1 MRLLDGGEY
10 IFDEHIPYYLQLKS
24 VLEEKIDKREL
35 KPGDQLPSE
44 ADICEEFG
52 VSRTVVRQA
61 LKDLEYS
68 GLVRK
73 RKGKGTFVSEPKV
86 LESFVQ
92 ELGGFY
98 QDMTDQQRTTHSEV
112 IKLETLSVTQRVAK
126 VLQMRA
132 NTKVILLR
140 RLRFVDG
147 APFQLVSSY
156 IPYKLCP
163 TLLDADFREQSL
175 YRFLEERGIFLMRGY
190 RTIEAVRATE
200 DEARKLDIEAGAPLI
215 RIESIGYTEDGKPV
229 EYYEAV
235 HRGDR
240 ARFRVELVRKR
251 VRGPQHDAGEVLSL
265 SGMEVLPARAGK
277 PSGKRR
283 G

>member
-10 IFDEHIPYYLQLKS
+10 VFDERIPYYLQLES

-44 ADICEEFG
+44 ADICEEFR

-61 LKDLEYS
+61 LKELEYS

-98 QDMTDQQRTTHSEV
+98 QDMAEQKRMTHSEV
-112 IKLETLSVTQRVAK
+112 IKLETLSVTQRIAQ
-126 VLQMRA
+126 VLQVRT

-156 IPYKLCP
+156 IPYRLCP
-163 TLLDADFREQSL
+163 ALLDGDFRDQSL
-175 YRFLEERGIFLMRGY
+175 YRFLEEQGIFLSRGY

-200 DEARKLDIEAGAPLI
+200 NDARKLDLEVGAPLI
-215 RIESIGYTEDGKPV
+215 RIESIGYTEDGTPV
-229 EYYEAV
+229 EYYDAV

-251 VRGPQHDAGEVLSL
+251 VRGPQRDNGERLSL
-265 SGMEVLPARAGK
+265 SGMEILPAAAGK

-283 G
+283 R

>member
-44 ADICEEFG
+44 AEICEEFR

-73 RKGKGTFVSEPKV
+73 RKGKGTFISEPKV

-98 QDMTDQQRTTHSEV
+98 QDMTDQRRTTRSEV
-112 IKLETLSVTQRVAK
+112 IKLELVSVPQRIAK
-126 VLQMRA
+126 VLQVRTS
-132 NTKVILLR
+132 TKVILLR

-163 TLLDADFREQSL
+163 ALLEADFREQSL

-190 RTIEAVRATE
+190 RTIEAVRAAE
-200 DEARKLDIEAGAPLI
+200 DDARKLDIEPGAPLI
-215 RIESIGYTEDGKPV
+215 KIESIGYTEDGRPV

-240 ARFRVELVRKR
+240 ARFRVELVRKK
-251 VRGPQHDAGEVLSL
+251 VRGPQHDRGEVQSI
-265 SGMEVLPARAGK
+265 SGMEVLPATGAK
-277 PSGKRR
+277 PTGKRR